1 MAGHSKWA
9 NTKHRK
15 AAVDAKRG
23 KVFTRVGKEITIAA
37 KMGGGDIDTN
47 PRLRLAVGKARTAN
61 MPSDTIKRAIQKGTG
76 EIPGVV
82 YEEIVY
88 EGYGPGGVAL
98 YMEVTTDNRN
108 RTVGEIRHILSKHGG
123 NMGENGCVA
132 WMFHKKGQISVAAD
146 QADEETLMDVVLSA
160 GAEDMEQDG
169 DDFQITTE
177 PSDFEAVSRALEEA
191 GIETTDADI
200 RMVPENEVKLDG
212 KEAERMIKLMELLED
227 HDDMQAVSANFDIPD
242 EIMERVLG

>member
-23 KVFTRVGKEITIAA
+23 KIFTRAGKEITIAA
-37 KMGGGDIDTN
+37 KIGGGDVDAN
-47 PRLRLAVGKARTAN
+47 PRLRVAVTKARAAN
-61 MPSDTIKRAIQKGTG
+61 MPADNIKRAIQKGTG

-108 RTVGEIRHILSKHGG
+108 RTVGEIRHALSKHGG
-123 NMGENGCVA
+123 NMGENGCVG
-132 WMFHKKGQISVAAD
+132 WMFHKKGTISVPAEGV
-146 QADEETLMDVVLSA
+146 DEDELMDIVLSA
-160 GAEDMEQDG
+160 GAEDMEQD
-169 DDFQITTE
+169 DDSFQITTD
-177 PSDFEAVSRALEEA
+177 PADFEAVCEALQTA
-191 GIETTDADI
+191 GVETTNADI
-200 RMVPENEVKLDG
+200 RMVPENEVKLEG
-212 KEAERMIKLMELLED
+212 KEAERMIRLMEFLED
-227 HDDMQAVSANFDIPD
+227 HDDMQAISANFDIPD
-242 EIMERVLG
+242 EIMERLLG